1 MRLSDLLEHPVIDD
15 TGHTWGQVHDVH
27 LIQDGPLQPSGLAAF
42 RIHGLIAGRGAFGT
56 RLGYTPRPGIDHDD
70 TTRGPLLFRALVRH
84 YQRHAV
90 YIPWTAVQQLS
101 DDKIRVA
108 APAAGFER
116 TAAD

>member
-1 MRLSDLLEHPVIDD
+1 VRLSDLLERPVIDD
-15 TGHTWGQVHDVH
+15 TGRSWGQVHDVH

-56 RLGYTPRPGIDHDD
+56 RLGYTDRPGIDRND
-70 TTRGPLLFRALVRH
+70 TTRGPLPFRALIQH

-90 YIPWTAVQQLS
+90 YIPWTAVQHVANEKVL
-101 DDKIRVA
+101 VA